1 MKQGKSCKNM
11 THFCARLQVQQD
23 FYRTIQNISDN
34 IPLTSG
40 SSKDFKVRN
49 KMSLQFVHDMTRG
62 YVLCFVLCM
71 SDRNLLNAT
80 RAGIASFCKK

>member
-1 MKQGKSCKNM
+1 M
-11 THFCARLQVQQD
+11 
-23 FYRTIQNISDN
+23 
-34 IPLTSG
+34 TSG
-40 SSKDFKVRN
+40 SGKDFKVPN

-80 RAGIASFCKK
+80 RAGIASFCKKYYHQGDGLPNTPRIV